1 MVASGTMADDDE
13 DGSPEFTFRPAVA
26 ARAANPELRQELE
39 ERIRER
45 ERRRAKGESDEDR
58 DEAGA

>member
-1 MVASGTMADDDE
+1 MADDDE
-13 DGSPEFTFRPAVA
+13 DRTPEFTFRPAVA

-45 ERRRAKGESDEDR
+45 ERRRAKGESDEDG